1 MSLAPYNDYWRMIR
15 KLCSSELFLHKRIN
29 ASAPA
34 RQNCIDVMIQRI
46 KDDSLAS
53 RVNGESGEIALDKYL
68 CLMTFNL
75 IANFMLSRDIMDLKS
90 EKGNEFYEAM
100 KGFMEWSGKPNLVD
114 SFPFLKWI
122 DPQGIRGNTGKSLTK
137 LLNMVSGF
145 LKERVQEKLSGK
157 VNETKDFLDVLL
169 ERIDDGKGTLDEL
182 SEKNVTIIVL
192 EMFFGGTETTSG
204 TIHWGISELI
214 RNPKSLKKLQNELDQ
229 VIGRSRKVEENDLN
243 KLPYLQA
250 VVKEILRL
258 HPSLPLLLP
267 RKAVKDT
274 EFMGYSI
281 PKDTTVILNAWA
293 IHRDPKLWDE
303 PLMFKPERFIDSKID
318 SKGQNFEFL
327 PFGSGR
333 RSCVGMFLGDRM
345 VSITLARLIQSFDW
359 ELPRNVSPDSIDMR
373 EQMGISLRKLV
384 PLIAIPFERHA

>member
-1 MSLAPYNDYWRMIR
+1 MALAPYNDYWRMIR

-192 EMFFGGTETTSG
+192 
-204 TIHWGISELI
+204 
-214 RNPKSLKKLQNELDQ
+214 LQNELDQ